1 MMSFD
6 DSYKNKDVKN
16 IGVKNGMEEGINATK
31 DTLDHQLDT
40 ASSKLIETVNNS

>member
-16 IGVKNGMEEGINATK
+16 IDVKDDLEEGTKAAKNA
-31 DTLDHQLDT
+31 LDHQLDT
-40 ASSKLIETVNNS
+40 ANYKLIETVDDV